1 MKAIMKALGLSLAL
15 LVAVP
20 AAGCAQLAGL
30 TKNEQVATYDEK
42 ALLALEVSYG
52 FALERII
59 SAGQSGLIDKPTAQ
73 VLVPLLN
80 QTEAAMSKARA
91 LYAQGQAAEASLATS
106 EVFVA
111 FTALVDALKT
121 AGFIR

>member
-1 MKAIMKALGLSLAL
+1 MKTLFKALGLSLAL

-30 TKNEQVATYDEK
+30 TKNEQVSLYDEK

-52 FALERII
+52 FVLQTVI
-59 SAGQSGLIDKPTAQ
+59 SAGQAGYIDRPTAE
-73 VLVPLLN
+73 LLIPLLN
-80 QTEAAMSKARA
+80 KTEAAMAKARA

-111 FTALVDALKT
+111 FTTLVDALKA